1 MFEENTVKKVTLIA
15 LLTTLLSPMVAAN
28 NLSPH
33 DVGITNEERILYWL
47 KKRDQISS
55 SELDSSFKS
64 YMSNKDVA
72 NHSIKNGFRQFKS
85 SSNVFSNT
93 NKKQVAFSTSLVPDQ
108 SVDDVKVLAILIDFP
123 DLKHDDN
130 QLVEQDTD
138 MFYAD
143 YSTEHYQQMLFNT
156 QGYTGPDGQSL
167 KTAADYYKAASGN
180 SLNFSGQVYGW
191 VTANSNA
198 KIYGERQG
206 STRDINAPALIKEA
220 VEKAVA
226 KFNINL
232 ADYDLTDLDDIDG
245 DGILNE
251 PNGIIDHVMV
261 FHSSIGEEAGGGY
274 LSTDAI
280 WSHRYYV
287 FDENS
292 GPSEI
297 AGSNIKLFGYTIN
310 PIDAGIGVVVHEFGH
325 DLGLLDEYD
334 LQSNTVGEP
343 VASWSV
349 MSTGSW
355 AGSPRG
361 SEPVMFSPYALEYLQ
376 KRYQGN
382 WVNQLTLDMDE
393 IEANSQQTL
402 INTASTSQQQNQIK
416 ISLPPRLEKFR
427 APVEGDFQYYSNTGD
442 NISNSLANTIALPST
457 TETLTLSFI
466 AYYSIERDYDLVQV
480 KVDGEPIA
488 SNYTQALNPYYG
500 DIGPYISGDS
510 FLNSDAKQP
519 NGYLTHKFDLS
530 AYAGQTI
537 DLKIEYITDANTHY
551 YGFVVDDMRIE
562 QSDTLIWQNNAQDQV
577 NTVFNG
583 FEKVGSYTYASPSH
597 YYLQLRSY
605 TGVDSSL
612 QAEQYSPGLLLWYSN
627 ESQADNNTTE
637 HPGSGFAL
645 VVDADQRSIN
655 KGSTQ
660 TPAASAI
667 QIRDAAFSLYQ
678 QRAGL
683 GDDDLSA
690 ITGFTDK
697 TDYSFAAQKPSGVV
711 LPQVGFGF
719 SIISQST
726 DSEDIEV
733 ELTYD
738 VTKGINFTKNG
749 LTVNFSVEGF
759 ALTPA
764 DKFTWSFDDGSS
776 STELTPTHEYQD
788 YGTYN
793 VEFMADN
800 GTSQQVAVAQVTLVE
815 PLTVNE
821 IEYVINQ
828 GALTAEASLTGGI
841 APYTYN
847 WQLGD
852 GSTLATQSLT
862 YNYLY
867 SGDYQV
873 TLTVTDDEG
882 TEQSKAIDV
891 TANVPLSINANATVS
906 DLSAQ
911 FNAQVT
917 GGFNSYTYSWDFGDG
932 SALSD
937 LQNPRHTYQA
947 DGTYNVTLNVTD
959 TQTNDTFTQELSAT
973 VQKQQ
978 SSSGSSG
985 GSLTGLLG
993 LLLLSLFRFNTNLHK
1008 YTRLVNAV
1016 SKHKKAR

>member
-1 MFEENTVKKVTLIA
+1 MKKVTLIA
-15 LLTTLLSPMVAAN
+15 LLSTLLSPIVAAN

-47 KKRDQISS
+47 KKRDQVPS

-64 YMSNKDVA
+64 YMSNIEVA

-85 SSNVFSNT
+85 SSTDFSNT
-93 NKKQVAFSTSLVPDQ
+93 NKQQAAFSTSLVPDQ
-108 SVDDVKVLAILIDFP
+108 SINDVKVLAILIDFP

-130 QLVEQDTD
+130 QLVDQDTE
-138 MFYAD
+138 MFYAE

-156 QGYTGPDGQSL
+156 QGYAGPDGQSL
-167 KTAADYYKAASGN
+167 STAADYYKAASGN
-180 SLNFSGQVYGW
+180 SLNFTGQVYGW
-191 VTANSNA
+191 VSADNNA
-198 KIYGERQG
+198 KVYGERQG
-206 STRDINAPALIKEA
+206 TTRDKNAPALVKEA
-220 VEKAVA
+220 VEKTVA

-251 PNGIIDHVMV
+251 PNGIIDHVMI

-297 AGSNIKLFGYTIN
+297 AGSTIKLFGYTIN

-376 KRYQGN
+376 NRYQGN

-393 IEANSQQTL
+393 IDANSQQTL
-402 INTASTSQQQNQIK
+402 INTASTSQLQNQIK
-416 ISLPPRLEKFR
+416 VTLPPRLEKFKT
-427 APVEGDFQYYSNTGD
+427 PVEGDFQYYSNTGD
-442 NISNSLANTIALPST
+442 NINNSLVNTIALPST
-457 TETLTLSFI
+457 TEALTLSFI

-480 KVDGEPIA
+480 KVNGEPIA
-488 SNYTQALNPYYG
+488 SNYTQAVNPYYG
-500 DIGPYISGDS
+500 NIGPYISGDS

-562 QSDTLIWQNNAQDQV
+562 QSDTLIWHNNAQDQI
-577 NTVFNG
+577 NTEFNG
-583 FEKVGSYTYASPSH
+583 FAKVGSYTYASPSH

-612 QAEQYSPGLLLWYSN
+612 QAEQYSPGLLLWYSDK
-627 ESQADNNTTE
+627 SQADNNTTE

-645 VVDADQRSIN
+645 VVDADQHSIN

-690 ITGFTDK
+690 ITEFTDK
-697 TDYSFAAQKPSGVV
+697 TDYSFSAQQPSGVM

-719 SIISQST
+719 NIINQSA

-733 ELTYD
+733 QLNYD
-738 VTKGINFTKNG
+738 VIKGINFTKTG
-749 LTVNFSVEGF
+749 LIVDFNIEGL

-764 DKFTWSFDDGSS
+764 NKFAWNFDDGSS
-776 STELTPTHEYQD
+776 SAELNPTHTYQN

-793 VEFMADN
+793 VKFTASN
-800 GTSQQVAVAQVTLVE
+800 GTSQQVTVVEVTLVK
-815 PLTVNE
+815 PLSVNE
-821 IEYVINQ
+821 IEYEINQ
-828 GALTAEASLTGGI
+828 GILTAQASFTGGV

-852 GSTLATQSLT
+852 GSTLTTQSIT
-862 YNYLY
+862 HNYLY

-873 TLTVTDDEG
+873 TLTVTDNEG
-882 TEQSKAIDV
+882 TEQTKAVDV
-891 TANVPLSINANATVS
+891 TAVVPLSIDANVTVN

-932 SALSD
+932 SALSN
-937 LQNPRHTYQA
+937 LQNPIHTYQA
-947 DGTYNVTLNVTD
+947 DGAFNVTLSVTD
-959 TQTNDTFTQELSAT
+959 TQTNDTFTKELSLT

-985 GSLTGLLG
+985 GSLAGLLV
-993 LLLLSLFRFNTNLHK
+993 LLLLCLPRIKRS
-1008 YTRLVNAV
+1008 
-1016 SKHKKAR
+1016 